1 MKKNVFAII
10 CMMSAMSCSEKSKLP
25 KEKYYQFE
33 YTANYTYNH
42 DTLTITISNPL
53 NCPLRVSVSSVDK
66 TVNDIVGRCGFIT
79 LQAKG
84 DTTIPYLVQAQ
95 NNIALTFN
103 SLLGDA
109 DKAIV
114 KQPFSLPFVKNRSYS
129 IIEGYNGSFS
139 HNTDYSRCAIDFSL
153 QISDTVCAAANGY
166 VVGVIKDYEKAGS
179 THDWINYANYITI
192 YHPQS
197 GLFTQ
202 YVHLHK
208 NGALVKV
215 GDTVVKEQPIGL
227 VGMTGFTTTPHLH
240 FNVLKPDKKQGLVS
254 TAVEF
259 EQGYKGAALV
269 QTGSVKK

>member
-1 MKKNVFAII
+1 MKLQVKTLTLMMNDSLYLSVKNKIASYRLLLLVIIFVYSGRILINHPVMKNVFAII

-42 DTLTITISNPL
+42 DTLTITINNPL

-66 TVNDIVGRCGFIT
+66 TVNDIVSLQSGLQRYRQKAIPPSLIWCRHKQHCINLQFLVGRCGQSNSKTAI
-79 LQAKG
+79 Q
-84 DTTIPYLVQAQ
+84 P
-95 NNIALTFN
+95 ALC
-103 SLLGDA
+103 
-109 DKAIV
+109 
-114 KQPFSLPFVKNRSYS
+114 KNRSYS

-215 GDTVVKEQPIGL
+215 ETL
-227 VGMTGFTTTPHLH
+227 
-240 FNVLKPDKKQGLVS
+240 
-254 TAVEF
+254 
-259 EQGYKGAALV
+259 
-269 QTGSVKK
+269 